1 MKFPLFTVS
10 TALLLGLNLPAGAD
24 DGAPV
29 KSELT
34 AETEMKGS
42 PGQELLRVTND
53 MWFLLSGVVDRKGAD
68 AVAERFDGLIT
79 EAEQI
84 GDMLQGEDGMAQ
96 DLEALDMLHY
106 RIAEALDDLSM
117 EFESLC
123 RAGCYGSPRLIKTFH
138 RAVEAGLVGEEIVED
153 LAVPKPPLSESES
166 RQELVRYRRLV
177 EPDKALL
184 ATLQAVQDV
193 ETANRMIASL
203 KQLTVRLNALLPQKS
218 HQNRGL
224 AASTVRSASEA
235 YAPVEQLLWD
245 IRTEIV
251 RIAGLPGYD
260 DSAFDNFSDALDG
273 VYESLGNTHSAWF
286 SDVFDESFRTDLDD
300 ALHENA
306 TTSN

>member
-10 TALLLGLNLPAGAD
+10 TALLLGLNFPAGAAVD
-24 DGAPV
+24 APV
-29 KSELT
+29 KP
-34 AETEMKGS
+34 ETPAVPEMKGS

-68 AVAERFDGLIT
+68 AAAERFDSLIT
-79 EAEQI
+79 EAERI
-84 GDMLQGEDGMAQ
+84 GNMLQDEESMAQ

-123 RAGCYGSPRLIKTFH
+123 RAKCYGSAPLIKTFH
-138 RAVEAGLVGEEIVED
+138 RAVEAGLVGDELVED
-153 LAVPKPPLSESES
+153 LSVPKPPLSESES

-184 ATLQAVQDV
+184 AALQTVQDV
-193 ETANRMIASL
+193 ETANRMIENL
-203 KQLTVRLNALLPQKS
+203 KQLAVRLNSLQPQKAHVDRS
-218 HQNRGL
+218 FSS
-224 AASTVRSASEA
+224 STARSVREA
-235 YAPVEQLLWD
+235 YAPVEQLLWG
-245 IRTEIV
+245 IRSEIV

-260 DSAFDNFSDALDG
+260 ETAFDNFSDALDV
-273 VYESLGNTHSAWF
+273 VYESLGNTHRAWF
-286 SDVFDESFRTDLDD
+286 RDVFDESFRTDLDE

>member
-10 TALLLGLNLPAGAD
+10 TALLLGLNLPAGAAEA
-24 DGAPV
+24 APV
-29 KSELT
+29 KSEET
-34 AETEMKGS
+34 AEPKMVGS

-53 MWFLLSGVVDRKGAD
+53 MWFLLSGIVDRKGAD
-68 AVAERFDGLIT
+68 AAAERFDKLIV
-79 EAEQI
+79 EAELI
-84 GDMLQGEDGMAQ
+84 GNMLQGEDGMAQ

-106 RIAEALDDLSM
+106 RIAEALDDLNA
-117 EFESLC
+117 EFKSLS
-123 RAGCYGSPRLIKTFH
+123 RARCYGSQQLINVFH
-138 RAVEAGLVGEEIVED
+138 RAVDAGLVGEELIED
-153 LAVPKPPLSESES
+153 LALPKPPLSESES

-184 ATLQAVQDV
+184 AALQSVQNV
-193 ETANRMIASL
+193 ETANRMIANL
-203 KQLTVRLNALLPQKS
+203 KQLTIRLNNLKPQKA
-218 HQNRGL
+218 HVDRGF
-224 AASTVRSASEA
+224 AASAVRSAREA
-235 YAPVEQLLWD
+235 YAPIEQLLWG

-260 DSAFDNFSDALDG
+260 DSAYDNFSDALDG

-286 SDVFDESFRTDLDD
+286 GDVFDESFRTDLDE

>member
-10 TALLLGLNLPAGAD
+10 TALLLGLNIPVGAAVD
-24 DGAPV
+24 APV
-29 KSELT
+29 KPEAT
-34 AETEMKGS
+34 AEPKMKGS

-68 AVAERFDGLIT
+68 AAAEKFDKLIT
-79 EAEQI
+79 EAEHI
-84 GDMLQGEDGMAQ
+84 GNMLQGEDGMAQ
-96 DLEALDMLHY
+96 DLEALDMMHY

-117 EFESLC
+117 EFKSLC
-123 RAGCYGSPRLIKTFH
+123 RARCYGSPKLINTFH
-138 RAVEAGLVGEEIVED
+138 RAVEAGLVGEELVED
-153 LAVPKPPLSESES
+153 LVLPKPPLSESES

-184 ATLQAVQDV
+184 ATLQTVQDV
-193 ETANRMIASL
+193 ETANRMIANL
-203 KQLTVRLNALLPQKS
+203 KQLTVRLNSLLPQKAYAD
-218 HQNRGL
+218 RGL
-224 AASTVRSASEA
+224 AASTMRSAREA
-235 YAPVEQLLWD
+235 YVPIEQLLWG
-245 IRTEIV
+245 IRSEIV

-260 DSAFDNFSDALDG
+260 DSAYDNFSDALDG

-286 SDVFDESFRTDLDD
+286 GDVFDESFRTDLDE